1 MKFNSIIEFI
11 KDPEIYKYVL
21 VGVCNAILVLLL
33 TVTFTSIIGIF
44 YLWSV
49 IMAYEISILVSFF
62 MHDKWT
68 FRNIKKTGP
77 AYNRFIKYNMFSL
90 IGLGLNSIVLV
101 IFTQEFSIH
110 YAISEFIALLITFIF
125 NYVMN
130 KKISFRN

>member
-1 MKFNSIIEFI
+1 MKFNLIIEFI

-21 VGVCNAILVLLL
+21 VGGSNAILVLFL
-33 TVTFTSIIGIF
+33 TVTFTSIMGIF
-44 YLWSV
+44 YLWSA
-49 IMAYEISILVSFF
+49 IMAYEISVLVSFF

-68 FRNIKKTGP
+68 FRKIEKIGP
-77 AYNRFIKYNMFSL
+77 GYNRFIKYNMFSL